1 VANDYRRFNDAP
13 IVYRTKDFGKSWEQI
28 VDKNDVIGYS
38 LCVLQDPIEP
48 NLYFLGTSDGLY
60 VSFDE
65 AKNWNKWTAGFPT
78 TNIMDLAIQP
88 REHDL
93 VIGTFGRAAYVLDDI
108 QPLRS
113 IAAHPVYL
121 DDPVKLFRAPDAY
134 QVSRQ
139 QPTGSRF
146 GADGMFHGENRSSD
160 ARITYYLRVPESITV
175 SDQSTTNKKKKSKKE
190 QIPESIVKK
199 KVNADS
205 ITFQI
210 MNGSSVIRTLKLKT
224 PEKSGFH
231 KLSWRLDEKGIPYI
245 SRKNSRTSNA
255 EAGGIDVLPGDYKI
269 KVHYGEYTD
278 SSMIKVLFD
287 PRIDISQQALIE
299 KYNALKALEKSEMKM
314 YVAVNRL
321 KEGLKLANE
330 YKSDFE
336 AFDSILYQPEIK
348 LCENILDSINVLLDH
363 FFGEEDER
371 QGITMRSDK
380 SLMSLYRQAFRHTAN
395 AGHSPATTEYALILK
410 FEYHLVQVLKNV
422 NGFYEKDWSDFR
434 TTVEQ
439 LSLNPFKNYKKIE

>member
-1 VANDYRRFNDAP
+1 
-13 IVYRTKDFGKSWEQI
+13 
-28 VDKNDVIGYS
+28 
-38 LCVLQDPIEP
+38 
-48 NLYFLGTSDGLY
+48 
-60 VSFDE
+60 
-65 AKNWNKWTAGFPT
+65 
-78 TNIMDLAIQP
+78 MDLAIQP

-108 QPLRS
+108 QPLRA
-113 IAAHPVYL
+113 IAAHPAYL
-121 DDPVKLFRAPDAY
+121 DDPVKLFQAPDAY
-134 QVSRQ
+134 QVSIQ

-146 GADGMFHGENRSSD
+146 GADGMFHGENRSFD
-160 ARITYYLRVPESITV
+160 ARITYSLQVPESLTV
-175 SDQSTTNKKKKSKKE
+175 PDQSTTNKKKKSKKE
-190 QIPESIVKK
+190 QVTEPSVKK

-255 EAGGIDVLPGDYKI
+255 EPGAIDVLPGDYKI
-269 KVHYGEYTD
+269 KVHYGEHTD

-287 PRIDISQQALIE
+287 PRIDISQQELIE
-299 KYNALKALEKSEMKM
+299 KYDALKALEKSEMKM

-321 KEGLKLANE
+321 KEGLKLANK
-330 YKSDFE
+330 YKTDFE
-336 AFDSILYQPEIK
+336 DLDSVLYISEIE
-348 LCENILDSINVLLDH
+348 LCQNIQDSINVLLDH

-380 SLMSLYRQAFRHTAN
+380 TLMSLYRQAFRYTAN
-395 AGHSPATTEYALILK
+395 AGHTPASTEYALISK
-410 FEYHLVQVLKNV
+410 FESHLVQVLENV
-422 NGFYEKDWSDFR
+422 NGFYEKDWLNFR
-434 TTVEQ
+434 TTIEQ
-439 LSLNPFKNYKKIE
+439 LSLNPFKDYKKIE